1 MTITL
6 EKFPRAREK
15 GAGILRQRGWHRD
28 EERDERVTFGSVEV
42 AE

>member
-1 MTITL
+1 MAITL

-15 GAGILRQRGWHRD
+15 GTGILRQRGWHRD
-28 EERDERVTFGSVEV
+28 EERDERVTFGSVKA